1 MTETTLPG
9 EKVKSPFDGMIPVAP
24 EEVPSFEDPPP
35 AGMIPVAPGEA
46 PVFTQPGDPE
56 PIPATEPEGEDFLG
70 GVDSPFSQPPGA
82 KKPATTMFGK
92 MTDRFFGTDVNDPLT
107 LERTGTMVGGGY
119 LGASAGARVPFINPF
134 VNPITGV
141 LVGGVAGTVAGAVAP
156 ETMLEVMEYFKLLPE
171 GAREE
176 IGLSPSDLATLVQGE
191 ILIEVATGGGITLAR
206 GGTRVFTQ
214 FVTGS
219 GTKTRQAIAKTA
231 KERFGIDLAPV
242 QIGKRTLGRGFVN
255 VMGRFPFIGSK
266 LRKFAEGTE
275 AQIENAFQTLGN
287 RVGTLVSDAE
297 LSQLIYKN
305 GRELLK
311 KTNKY
316 FNERYTAVFERA
328 TEFGV
333 RVTPRH
339 TVETIDRLLNDILKK
354 TPVGADGVPIEG
366 EVLAKVRKMLLK
378 HRKLSI
384 DSTTVTA
391 KGSTVGDINVAL
403 GAPRV
408 AETTETTTKTADLT
422 LDQLDGLL
430 DNVDQFLSTLEPSQ
444 QGFAINILKQFKQG
458 VQMDLLESVNG
469 PIAAEITASLR
480 ALDEEFSL
488 TMSQIFETSAAK
500 AFGTVRSK
508 GIKGMVAQEA
518 TQVQVDLL
526 SKTIIRLDSPQAME
540 EISRLVTPDTLKSI
554 AAKILDDAVE
564 LSSKNKSGEFVGFS
578 TTKFRNA
585 LGLGKKTSPRTKA
598 LEVLLTKTESKLK
611 IADLKDLVE
620 VSRAIEGLK
629 IVPAST
635 FLQRKAVI
643 GGMTGFIRGMMPGIA
658 IGTAAGTKVGRLRKW
673 GTGLMSMAMFVGGG
687 KMVTRMLTDPRL
699 ARPLKEVLAGEA
711 DNIALKSKVQKI
723 LRLLI
728 DGTFKDGGLVD
739 EVAETLQQTVPI
751 MTEMWDREVD
761 SLGFDEVKNAEN
773 DISEAI
779 EEQKLLDAKEN
790 E

>member
-9 EKVKSPFDGMIPVAP
+9 KDVKSPFDGMEAVS
-24 EEVPSFEDPPP
+24 EEDVPSFEDPPP
-35 AGMIPVAPGEA
+35 AGLQAVAPGEA
-46 PVFTQPGDPE
+46 PVFTQSGGAE

-70 GVDSPFSQPPGA
+70 GVDSPFNQPREP
-82 KKPATTMFGK
+82 KKPATTVFGK
-92 MTDRFFGTDVNDPLT
+92 MKDRFFGTDVNDPLT
-107 LERTGTMVGGGY
+107 LERTGTIVGGGI
-119 LGASAGARVPFINPF
+119 LGASAGSRVPPINPFINP
-134 VNPITGV
+134 VTGV
-141 LVGGVAGTVAGAVAP
+141 LVGGLVGTVLGAVAP
-156 ETMLEVMEYFKLLPE
+156 ETMLEAMEFLDMLPE

-191 ILIEVATGGGITLAR
+191 VLIEVATGGGITLAR

-214 FVTGS
+214 FITGS
-219 GTKTRQAIAKTA
+219 GEKTRQAIAKTA
-231 KERFGIDLAPV
+231 KEKFGIDLAPV
-242 QIGKRTLGRGFVN
+242 QIGKRTIGRGFVN

-287 RVGTLVSDAE
+287 RVGVLVSDSE
-297 LSQLIYKN
+297 LSLLIYKN

-311 KTNKY
+311 KTNEY
-316 FNERYTAVFERA
+316 FNKRYTAVFDRA

-333 RVTPRH
+333 KVTPRH

-354 TPVGADGVPIEG
+354 TPVGADGVAIEG

-384 DSTTVTA
+384 DTTRVTSR
-391 KGSTVGDINVAL
+391 GSSAGDINVAL

-408 AETTETTTKTADLT
+408 AETTGTTTKTVDLT

-458 VQMDLLESVNG
+458 VQMDLLQSVNG

-480 ALDEEFSL
+480 ALDEEFSI
-488 TMSQIFETSAAK
+488 TMSQVFETSAAK
-500 AFGTVRSK
+500 
-508 GIKGMVAQEA
+508 A

-526 SKTIIRLDSPQAME
+526 AKTIIRLDSPQAME

-554 AAKILDDAVE
+554 ASKIIEDAVE
-564 LSSKNKSGEFVGFS
+564 LSSKNTLGEFVGFS
-578 TTKFRNA
+578 TSKFRNA
-585 LGLGKKTSPRTKA
+585 LGLGKKTSPRTEA
-598 LEVLLTKTESKLK
+598 LEVLLTKTGSSLK
-611 IADLKDLVE
+611 ISDLKDLVD

-629 IVPAST
+629 VVPAST

-658 IGTAAGTKVGRLRKW
+658 IATAAGTKAGTLKKW
-673 GTGLMSMAMFVGGG
+673 GTGLMSMVMFVGGG
-687 KMVTRMLTDPRL
+687 KMVTRLLTDPRL
-699 ARPLKEVLAGEA
+699 AKPLKEVLAGEA
-711 DNIALKSKVQKI
+711 DNIKIKSQVQKI

-728 DGTFKDGGLVD
+728 DGTFKDGGIVD
-739 EVAETLQQTVPI
+739 EVVETLQQTVPI
-751 MTEMWDREVD
+751 MTEMWDREVN
-761 SLGFDEVKNAEN
+761 SLGFNEVKNAEN

-779 EEQKLLDAKEN
+779 EEQKILDAKQN